1 MEVLLLQEVVAMMSA
16 EDESEMRDAVRWFRD
31 MEVVLDGEDE
41 DDMPPKVI
49 KLDKLQR
56 YMLLKLIWKSSLFD
70 LSEKKRMLE
79 RER

>member
-16 EDESEMRDAVRWFRD
+16 EDEAEMRDAVRWFRD
-31 MEVVLDGEDE
+31 MEVVLIDE
-41 DDMPPKVI
+41 DRPPKVI

-56 YMLLKLIWKSSLFD
+56 YMLLKLIWRSSLYD
-70 LSEKKRMLE
+70 IGEKKRMLE

>member
-16 EDESEMRDAVRWFRD
+16 EDEAEMRDAVRWFRD
-31 MEVVLDGEDE
+31 MEVVLLDGEDE
-41 DDMPPKVI
+41 DMLPKVI

-56 YMLLKLIWKSSLFD
+56 YMLLKLIWRSSLYD
-70 LSEKKRMLE
+70 LGEKKRMLE